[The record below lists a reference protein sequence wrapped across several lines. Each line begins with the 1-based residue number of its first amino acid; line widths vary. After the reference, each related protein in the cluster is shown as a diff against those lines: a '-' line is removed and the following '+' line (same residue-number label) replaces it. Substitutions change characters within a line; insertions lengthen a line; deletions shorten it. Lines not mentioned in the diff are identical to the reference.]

1 MNSLISLGDEAMLNL
16 LIMFAAQ
23 AAAPPPAEAELLGR
37 RLAAKSGIATIAP
50 LMIEKD
56 VTELAGEAPDLSPT
70 ERARLLAIG
79 RAEGKAG
86 IDRLVAALGHAY
98 AQRLSVADLR
108 VLVAQSESPA
118 ATRWRGAE
126 PAAIMA
132 TMRALGEIDLKKNVA
147 AAFCRETGKLCDRR

>member
-1 MNSLISLGDEAMLNL
+1 MLNL
-16 LIMFAAQ
+16 LIMLAAQ
-23 AAAPPPAEAELLGR
+23 MAAAPPVEAELLGR

-56 VTELAGEAPDLSPT
+56 LTELAGEAPDLSPA

-79 RAEGKAG
+79 RAEGQAG
-86 IDRLVAALGHAY
+86 LGRLVAALGHAY

-118 ATRWRGAE
+118 AARRRAAE
-126 PAAIMA
+126 PEAIMA
-132 TMRALGEIDLKKNVA
+132 TMRALGELDLKKNVA
-147 AAFCRETGKLCDRR
+147 AAFCRETGKLCERH